1 MGDFANEVKLDDF
14 LKKASDN
21 GWLINKQDEA
31 SLKALYNLS
40 KENDLSQVERILK
53 NMFHLRNMLRCR

>member
-40 KENDLSQVERILK
+40 K
-53 NMFHLRNMLRCR
+53 